1 MDRVWHNPSSHVSLC
16 NLYGSNKVLCLLK
29 IIKNYCVV
37 CGRKW
42 FSCQLTTSSLVLWLF
57 GRSMSKMLFINVLN
71 GLLKSID
78 VLDNSSI
85 LSLLSQVTVDRW
97 KYSLYCERFS
107 ELQLLVQ
114 CTFNSSKSF
123 QKFMFCFKS
132 FFFFLHDSQPAGPNM
147 KKMSSKEK

>member
-1 MDRVWHNPSSHVSLC
+1 
-16 NLYGSNKVLCLLK
+16 
-29 IIKNYCVV
+29 
-37 CGRKW
+37 
-42 FSCQLTTSSLVLWLF
+42 
-57 GRSMSKMLFINVLN
+57 MLFINVLS